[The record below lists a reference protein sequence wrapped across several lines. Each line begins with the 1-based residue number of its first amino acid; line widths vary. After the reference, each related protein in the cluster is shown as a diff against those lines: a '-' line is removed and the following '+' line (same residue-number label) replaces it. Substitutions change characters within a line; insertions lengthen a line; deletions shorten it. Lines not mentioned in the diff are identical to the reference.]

1 MINFILF
8 MILAGDVGATKT
20 ELALFDNKNGNLEKI
35 ISQKFLSKDFSSLE
49 NAIQNFLKDK
59 SYSINS
65 ACIGVPGP
73 VIGGR
78 AKSTNLDWEFDE
90 KILSEKLN
98 LKCFKLANDLEVM
111 AEAVTML
118 VEKDLMIIYKTE
130 GQFNE
135 GNKVL
140 IAPGTGLG
148 QAAIIRRNGSNIIVS
163 TEGGHTDF
171 APQDEIE
178 SDLLKYLQIKFG
190 HVSYER
196 VASGE
201 GIVNIY
207 EFLNEYKY
215 SIVDE
220 RILMRMKNEDK
231 ASVISE
237 EAIRK
242 SCRLCEKAMEI
253 FANVLGAQAGNMV
266 LNYNATGGVYLGGGI
281 PLKIPEIIKSKAFIN
296 SYLNKGRMN
305 YMVGMTPVFMIMN
318 ESIALLGAALLAEKS

>member
-1 MINFILF
+1 
-8 MILAGDVGATKT
+8 MILAGDAGATKT
-20 ELALFDNKNGNLEKI
+20 ELAIFDYKNDKPEKVV
-35 ISQKFLSKDFSSLE
+35 SQKFLSKDFSSLE
-49 NAIQNFLKDK
+49 DVVQLFLKDRK
-59 SYSINS
+59 YVIES

-98 LKCFKLANDLEVM
+98 LKYFKLANDLEVM
-111 AEAVTML
+111 AEAVTIL
-118 VEKDLMIIYKTE
+118 DENDLMTIYKGE

-148 QAAIIRRNGSNIIVS
+148 QAAIICRSGNNIIVS

-171 APQDEIE
+171 APKNEIE
-178 SDLLKYLQIKFG
+178 TELLKYLQKKFG

-220 RILMRMKNEDK
+220 RILERMKDEDT

-237 EAIRK
+237 EAIK
-242 SCRLCEKAMEI
+242 KNCRLCEKVMEI
-253 FANVLGAQAGNMV
+253 FASVLGAQSGNMV

-281 PLKIPEIIKSKAFIN
+281 PRKIPEIIKSKSFIN

-305 YMVGMTPVFMIMN
+305 YMTGMTPVNMIMN
-318 ESIALLGAALLAEKS
+318 ESIALIGAALLARR